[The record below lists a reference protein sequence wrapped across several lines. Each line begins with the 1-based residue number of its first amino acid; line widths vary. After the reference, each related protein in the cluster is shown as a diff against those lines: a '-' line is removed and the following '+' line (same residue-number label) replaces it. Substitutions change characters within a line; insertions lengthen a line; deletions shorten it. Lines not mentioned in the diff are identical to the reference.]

1 MYKKILIRYGELVL
15 KGKNRTTFIKQLGS
29 NIKEILNTEY
39 EMEFDRM
46 YIPYSEENLKNLKYV
61 FGISS
66 FSPVI
71 ETNKNLEDIQSAI
84 TKLINKNASTFKIA
98 ARRNDKSF
106 ELNSDQL
113 NNLLG
118 GFVLKNSHLKV
129 NVKNPDQIF
138 NIEIRKNSVYVF
150 DKSING
156 IGGIP
161 VGISGKVLHLIS
173 GGFDS
178 PVAAYL
184 LMKRGF
190 KVDFLTFVTPP
201 QTDETTID
209 KIKNLTKVLSRYQKE
224 SNLYVC
230 DFSLISSYIE
240 FTEFKSFKIILM
252 RRSFYR
258 IASELAKQNEILMIS
273 NGENLAQVAS
283 QTNESMAVIGSSIK
297 NEILR
302 PLLTYDKN
310 EIINLSKVIETHD
323 ISILKSKE
331 ACELFAPKNP
341 VTKPTEAKTL
351 RIESK
356 LDELKTYEE
365 IVLNQ
370 KMKKICY
377 LANFLFAELRVV

>member
-84 TKLINKNASTFKIA
+84 AKLINKNASTFKIA

-370 KMKKICY
+370 KMKK
-377 LANFLFAELRVV
+377 FAI

>member
-201 QTDETTID
+201 QTDETTIN

-252 RRSFYR
+252 RRSF
-258 IASELAKQNEILMIS
+258 L
-273 NGENLAQVAS
+273 
-283 QTNESMAVIGSSIK
+283 
-297 NEILR
+297 
-302 PLLTYDKN
+302 
-310 EIINLSKVIETHD
+310 
-323 ISILKSKE
+323 
-331 ACELFAPKNP
+331 
-341 VTKPTEAKTL
+341 
-351 RIESK
+351 
-356 LDELKTYEE
+356 
-365 IVLNQ
+365 
-370 KMKKICY
+370 
-377 LANFLFAELRVV
+377 

>member
-1 MYKKILIRYGELVL
+1 
-15 KGKNRTTFIKQLGS
+15 
-29 NIKEILNTEY
+29 
-39 EMEFDRM
+39 
-46 YIPYSEENLKNLKYV
+46 
-61 FGISS
+61 
-66 FSPVI
+66 
-71 ETNKNLEDIQSAI
+71 
-84 TKLINKNASTFKIA
+84 
-98 ARRNDKSF
+98 
-106 ELNSDQL
+106 
-113 NNLLG
+113 
-118 GFVLKNSHLKV
+118 
-129 NVKNPDQIF
+129 
-138 NIEIRKNSVYVF
+138 
-150 DKSING
+150 
-156 IGGIP
+156 
-161 VGISGKVLHLIS
+161 
-173 GGFDS
+173 
-178 PVAAYL
+178 
-184 LMKRGF
+184 
-190 KVDFLTFVTPP
+190 
-201 QTDETTID
+201 
-209 KIKNLTKVLSRYQKE
+209 
-224 SNLYVC
+224 
-230 DFSLISSYIE
+230 
-240 FTEFKSFKIILM
+240 M

-370 KMKKICY
+370 KMKK
-377 LANFLFAELRVV
+377 FAI

>member
-370 KMKKICY
+370 KMKK
-377 LANFLFAELRVV
+377 FAI

>member
-106 ELNSDQL
+106 ELNSNQL

-190 KVDFLTFVTPP
+190 KIDFLTFVTPP
-201 QTDETTID
+201 QTDETTIN

-370 KMKKICY
+370 KMKK
-377 LANFLFAELRVV
+377 FAI

>member
-201 QTDETTID
+201 QTDETTIN

-370 KMKKICY
+370 KMKK
-377 LANFLFAELRVV
+377 FAI

>member
-129 NVKNPDQIF
+129 NIKKPDQIF

-370 KMKKICY
+370 KMKK
-377 LANFLFAELRVV
+377 FAI

>member
-46 YIPYSEENLKNLKYV
+46 YIPYLEENLKNLKYV

-201 QTDETTID
+201 QTDETTIN

-370 KMKKICY
+370 KMKK
-377 LANFLFAELRVV
+377 FAI

>member
-356 LDELKTYEE
+356 LDELKNLRRNCFKSENE
-365 IVLNQ
+365 
-370 KMKKICY
+370 KICY

>member
-178 PVAAYL
+178 SVAAYL

-201 QTDETTID
+201 QTDETTIN

-341 VTKPTEAKTL
+341 ITKPTEAKTL

-370 KMKKICY
+370 KMKK
-377 LANFLFAELRVV
+377 FAI

>member
-46 YIPYSEENLKNLKYV
+46 YIPYSEKNLKNLKYV

-377 LANFLFAELRVV
+377 LANFLFVELRVV

>member
-84 TKLINKNASTFKIA
+84 TKLINENASTFKIA

-201 QTDETTID
+201 QTDETTIN

-370 KMKKICY
+370 KMKK
-377 LANFLFAELRVV
+377 FAI

>member
-190 KVDFLTFVTPP
+190 KIDFLTFVTPP
-201 QTDETTID
+201 QTDETTIN

-370 KMKKICY
+370 KMKK
-377 LANFLFAELRVV
+377 FAI

>member
-46 YIPYSEENLKNLKYV
+46 YIPYSEKNLKNLKYV

-370 KMKKICY
+370 KMKK
-377 LANFLFAELRVV
+377 FAI

>member
-129 NVKNPDQIF
+129 NIKKPDQIF

-201 QTDETTID
+201 QTDETTIN

-370 KMKKICY
+370 KMKK
-377 LANFLFAELRVV
+377 FAI

>member
-129 NVKNPDQIF
+129 NVKKPDQIF

-201 QTDETTID
+201 QTDETTIN

-370 KMKKICY
+370 KMKK
-377 LANFLFAELRVV
+377 FAI